1 MSVHP
6 LDRSNLRA
14 RYRFKGK
21 LILET
26 ALHIGGGREYSNV
39 TDSPILRDSVGRPII
54 PGSSFKGAFRAG
66 VERLIHALSGFRS
79 CQLVPEHKDC
89 LSANSKQAKDYRVV
103 SEAAIRGL
111 SLGCGTNERALMEQA
126 ALERL
131 QRKEWIGQQMNEGHL
146 LDLLKEYLCDTCK
159 TFGSPHLASV
169 VHFHDLPVKEPW
181 GETIQIRDGVGID
194 RDSERAKDQVKFDY
208 EVVPAQTEFEF
219 VLSLENPTE
228 RDLGLVA
235 VGLQEFINGMIP
247 LGGIRSRG
255 LGRCHLHDLNVVTV
269 DFTDPNSLRDY
280 LVHGWPTAAPLG
292 DFVERHAAKLLGS

>member
-1 MSVHP
+1 MSVHN
-6 LDRSNLRA
+6 LDRSNLRS
-14 RYRFKGK
+14 RYRYSGT
-21 LILET
+21 LVLDT
-26 ALHIGGGREYSNV
+26 ALHIGGGRESSTV
-39 TDSPILRDSVGRPII
+39 TDSPILRDSVGRPVI
-54 PGSSFKGAFRAG
+54 PGSSFKGTFRAA
-66 VERLIHALSGFRS
+66 VERLTHVFPGCRS
-79 CQLVPEHKDC
+79 CQLMDEYPHC
-89 LSANSKQAKDYRVV
+89 LSTNRKLADYYRVV
-103 SEAAIRGL
+103 SEAAVRGL
-111 SLGCGTNERALMEQA
+111 SLRSGTSDRASEGRN
-126 ALERL
+126 ALQGLKREHWL
-131 QRKEWIGQQMNEGHL
+131 GQQTNEGHL
-146 LDLLKEYLCDTCK
+146 LDLLNEYLCDTCK

-181 GETIQIRDGVGID
+181 GETIQVRDGVGID
-194 RDSERAKDQVKFDY
+194 RDSERAKDQIKFDY

-219 VLSLENPTE
+219 ILTLENPTE

-235 VGLQEFINGMIP
+235 VGLQEFINGMVP